1 MVDLA
6 LKPEEYEYRRSAL
19 RILLIVTIF
28 SASFFAVKNWL
39 LGLHSLAIF
48 EASAVVLWCF
58 ILSVVKT
65 TSYLQRWSFVYLITF
80 YFLVLYGM
88 YFSSFK
94 SGLFAWLFIFP
105 IISYLLLGRKLGTI
119 LTFFSVFIGLGFLA
133 RVIWFIE
140 PDINGIIMGNFGLCV
155 LTIWSMVYVY
165 ESKSEAVI
173 ASLQEQVTK
182 DPLTGLLNVGT
193 LHDKLTAV
201 LHSAKR
207 RAEPVT
213 IAYIDIN
220 DFKNI
225 NDTLGH
231 QKGNEILLTV
241 AMTIQDITRDEDHA
255 FRYGGDEFC
264 IIFSNCTEKQAKES
278 YGKRLIAQ
286 THQKLAQLG
295 LSIGYSETGPREYL
309 SADELIHQ
317 ADQNMYAIK
326 SANKLKHYSI
336 TTN

>member
-1 MVDLA
+1 MTNLVP
-6 LKPEEYEYRRSAL
+6 KPEEYEYRRSAL
-19 RILLIVTIF
+19 SILLIVTIF

-39 LGLHSLAIF
+39 VGLHTFAII
-48 EASAVVLWCF
+48 EASTVVLWCF
-58 ILSVVKT
+58 ILSIVKT
-65 TSYLQRWSFVYLITF
+65 TRYLKRCSFVYLSTF

-119 LTFFSVFIGLGFLA
+119 LTFFSVFIGLGFLT
-133 RVIWFIE
+133 RTIWLMESDVNWIV
-140 PDINGIIMGNFGLCV
+140 MGNFGLCA

-193 LHDKLTAV
+193 LHDKLSIV
-201 LHSAKR
+201 LHRAKR

-220 DFKNI
+220 DFKKI
-225 NDTLGH
+225 NDTQGH

-241 AMTIQDITRDEDHA
+241 ATIIQSITRDEDHA

-264 IIFSNCTEKQAKES
+264 IIFSNCTQKQAKES
-278 YGKRLIAQ
+278 YGKRLIMQ

-309 SADELIHQ
+309 SPDELINQ

-326 SANKLKHYSI
+326 SANKL
-336 TTN
+336 